1 MRYLNPFLVCLALTV
16 LGFYGCER
24 KINSAQPL
32 APAIAA
38 TSTYTATMTLTQTM
52 TTTPT
57 NTATVTPS
65 TTPSG
70 LDVTSSPTSIAAGT
84 YSYSYIHIAA
94 GGTLAVEGGVTFNVS
109 NYFAMDS
116 GSTLVGFNTNGT
128 TGTPANL
135 TSSAGAGH
143 GGTGGQDGLGN
154 AGGAAYDNPMVPSY
168 GGSPGGNGTCPIGG
182 RPGGGMILIQA
193 PNGSATFNGLVSAI
207 GLDSINCSGGL
218 PGSGSG
224 GSIYIM
230 ANDIEGSGFLQAN
243 GGSGIADTSTR
254 ADNSGGG
261 GGGIIILSSHSVN
274 NFSGTNSV
282 QGGTAISPAQPGQPG
297 SFNQTTY

>member
-1 MRYLNPFLVCLALTV
+1 MRFLNTFFVCLALIV

-24 KINSAQPL
+24 KISSAPPP
-32 APAIAA
+32 APAVAA

-65 TTPSG
+65 ATPG
-70 LDVTSSPTSIAAGT
+70 GWDITSWVSIGGGT
-84 YSYSYIHIAA
+84 FSYSYIHIAA
-94 GGTLAVEGGVTFNVS
+94 GGTLAGGSVTLNVS
-109 NYFAMDS
+109 NYFVMDS
-116 GSTLVGFNTNGT
+116 GSTLTAGSTNGT

-154 AGGAAYDNPMVPSY
+154 AGGAAYDNTMAPSY
-168 GGSPGGNGTCPIGG
+168 GGSPGGSGTCPIGG

-193 PNGSATFNGLVSAI
+193 PNGSATFNGLVSAN
-207 GLDSINCSGGL
+207 GGDSINCSGGL

-230 ANDIEGSGFLQAN
+230 ANDIEGSGYLQAN
-243 GGSGIADTSTR
+243 GGSGIADTSAR

-261 GGGIIILSSHSVN
+261 GGGIIVLSSHSVN
-274 NFSGTNSV
+274 NFSGTYSV
-282 QGGTAISPAQPGQPG
+282 QGGTAVSPAQPGQPG
-297 SFNQTTY
+297 SFNQATY